1 MIDPDV
7 VFRAREKFLTG
18 EDARSLA
25 GVADTVVKSW
35 RRSQVAGIDPT
46 TVTTGL
52 ELEERPA
59 TTLLRAARPIVE
71 HLAERLSG
79 TASGVWLADER
90 GAIVHRVLCDP
101 ALTAPTDRIGA
112 IPGFGF
118 AEDLVGSNGVG
129 TPIEEA
135 RPVCFIGGQH
145 FAEAFNNLACAGAP
159 IRHPVT
165 NRIVGVLD
173 VTCPAKV
180 ANELLLP
187 IALDAAKAVE
197 QQLLEDASV
206 VERLLLEHF
215 LQASKSSRHGVVSLS
230 SETVITNGTA
240 ARLLAGIDPVTLWEE
255 VARALRDGGSS
266 ATVHLDSPHGR
277 GLVAE
282 CRGLEMAGGEAYGG
296 LLLIRSSDRAELPER
311 RRRTREPR
319 LAGLVG
325 ASSSWKAL
333 DHESAQLAAADEHVL
348 ITGERGVGKLAVARA
363 IAALRGLEPVV
374 MEAVDADVLAPAD
387 WLKTVMQA
395 LADAPAGS
403 VVVVTHLER
412 LEADTVESLA
422 GILDGHDVASL
433 ATAVRADSA
442 RSEAWALDPTGIFTG
457 RVHVPAL
464 RHRPEDL
471 AVLARHFDAR
481 HGSGRLAWASNT
493 LQLMQRYFWP
503 GNARELEQLVKGL
516 LTRLS
521 PTAEVTPAQLP
532 EELRRTAVRRPLSR
546 LEQAEVDVILAA
558 LTEANGNKEVAAQ
571 LIGMHRAT
579 LYRKIAGYGLDLESH
594 IF

>member
-1 MIDPDV
+1 MIDPDA
-7 VFRAREKFLTG
+7 VFRARERFLTG
-18 EDARSLA
+18 GDAGSLTGIA
-25 GVADTVVKSW
+25 ESFLKSW

-46 TVTTGL
+46 TVTHGF

-59 TTLLRAARPIVE
+59 TTLLRAARPIVARV
-71 HLAERLSG
+71 AERLSG

-90 GAIVHRVLCDP
+90 GAIVDRALCDP
-101 ALTAPTDRIGA
+101 ALTVPTDRIGA

-118 AEDLVGSNGVG
+118 AEELVGTNGVG
-129 TPIEEA
+129 TVIEEA
-135 RPVCFIGGQH
+135 RPICVVGGQH
-145 FAEAFNNLACAGAP
+145 FAEAFNDLACAGAP

-165 NRIVGVLD
+165 HRIVGVLD
-173 VTCPAKV
+173 VTCPAHV

-197 QQLLEDASV
+197 QELLEEASV

-215 LQASKSSRHGVVSLS
+215 LQASKASRHGVVSLS

-255 VARALRDGGSS
+255 VARALRDGGTS
-266 ATVHLDSPHGR
+266 ATVHLQSPEGR
-277 GLVAE
+277 TLVAE
-282 CRGLEMAGGEAYGG
+282 CKGLEMAGEAYGG
-296 LLLIRSSDRAELPER
+296 LLLVRASERAELPER
-311 RRRTREPR
+311 RRRVREQR

-325 ASSSWKAL
+325 VSSSWKEL
-333 DHESAQLAAADEHVL
+333 DHEAAQLAATDEHIL

-363 IAALRGLEPVV
+363 IAALRGCDPVV
-374 MEAVDADVLAPAD
+374 VEAVDADVLGPAV
-387 WLKTVMQA
+387 WLKVVSRA
-395 LADAPAGS
+395 LDEAPAGS
-403 VVVVTHLER
+403 VLIVTHLER
-412 LEADTVESLA
+412 LAADTREALA
-422 GILDGHDVASL
+422 GLLDGHPGGSL
-433 ATAVRADSA
+433 ATAVWADAA
-442 RSEAWALDPTGIFTG
+442 RSETWSLDPAGVFTG

-471 AVLARHFDAR
+471 AVLARHFDSR
-481 HGSGRLAWASNT
+481 HGSGRLVWASNA

-521 PTAEVTPAQLP
+521 PTAEITPAQLP

-546 LEQAEVDVILAA
+546 LEQAEVDVILSA